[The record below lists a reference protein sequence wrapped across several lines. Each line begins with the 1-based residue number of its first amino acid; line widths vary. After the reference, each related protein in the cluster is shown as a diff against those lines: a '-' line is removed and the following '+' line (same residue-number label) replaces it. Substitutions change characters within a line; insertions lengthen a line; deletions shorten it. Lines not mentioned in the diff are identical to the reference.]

1 MSAFKRMVSRLPWSM
16 DTIIGEGIAFFVSEQ
31 DPEEVSF
38 DTYNN
43 GYVIKVKTDEDN
55 VKEAAKFWKKNVE
68 DKL

>member
-1 MSAFKRMVSRLPWSM
+1 M